1 VVLTPPSVDH
11 DRLRRAVH
19 RSVTAEFAAA
29 SEGRPVV
36 YPLTPFYD
44 ETRECVVVSSP
55 PAYAGKVERVRENPT
70 VALLLD
76 GGSATPSLL
85 VRGAATIDDTDVR
98 ANAEYVA
105 GLIADEPDGE
115 KRRAFTDNGVIES
128 RVGRL
133 LMDWYLLRV
142 VVRIDPT
149 GVEEVP
155 AAPAAPAVPAWPAV
169 ELGASEAGKHDRAVL
184 GVAGRDGP
192 TPVPLRGLEVGVGD
206 RNRVGEGGE
215 GDETDERAGT
225 VATLD
230 PVTSVPARE
239 GDPACLLLHWHTPDV
254 RHLGQRVVRGRV
266 VATSG
271 DRVRLRAG
279 SHFSMRR
286 ETRLDVLRSVLE
298 GKRRTRRYF
307 GESGL
312 TGWFF

>member
-1 VVLTPPSVDH
+1 MVLTPPSVDH
-11 DRLRRAVH
+11 DRLRQAVH

-44 ETRECVVVSSP
+44 EGRECVVVTSP
-55 PAYAGKVERVRENPT
+55 PAYAGKVEHVRENPA
-70 VALLLD
+70 VALLLH
-76 GGSATPSLL
+76 GGSGGPSLL
-85 VRGAATIDDTDVR
+85 VRGTATVDDADVR

-115 KRRAFTDNGVIES
+115 KRRAFTENGVLES
-128 RVGRL
+128 RLGRL

-149 GVEEVP
+149 GVEEVTP
-155 AAPAAPAVPAWPAV
+155 APTAPAVPAWPVV
-169 ELGASEAGKHDRAVL
+169 ELGATEAGKHDRAVL
-184 GVAGRDGP
+184 GVCGRDGP
-192 TPVPLRGLEVGVGD
+192 TPVPLRGFEVPGD
-206 RNRVGEGGE
+206 
-215 GDETDERAGT
+215 

-230 PVTSVPARE
+230 PVAPVPASE

-254 RHLGQRVVRGRV
+254 RQLGQRVVRGRV
-266 VATSG
+266 VGVSG

-286 ETRLDVLRSVLE
+286 ETRLDVLRSVVE
-298 GKRRTRRYF
+298 GKRRTREYF